1 MAEEAVDT
9 LVTHRERDEERCK
22 LKLLHYQSLVRTP
35 TPPAAAAARHP
46 SAAH

>member
-22 LKLLHYQSLVRTP
+22 LKLHHYQSLVRAP
-35 TPPAAAAARHP
+35 TPLAAAAARPP
-46 SAAH
+46 SVAR